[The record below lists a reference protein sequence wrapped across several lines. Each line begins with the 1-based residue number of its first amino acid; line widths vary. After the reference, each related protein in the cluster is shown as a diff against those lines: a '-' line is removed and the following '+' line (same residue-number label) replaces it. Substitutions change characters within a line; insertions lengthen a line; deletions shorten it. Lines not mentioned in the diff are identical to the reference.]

1 MKKVLK
7 EMDHA
12 KTEVSKIEDE
22 KIKDTPKDK
31 SKP

>member
-1 MKKVLK
+1 MKKELE

-22 KIKDTPKDK
+22 KAKDIPKDK